1 MSYRFSDQNESI
13 YETPMHDTVSE
24 AHYESKEPTKAAGM
38 LWLVGLFFFPALAG
52 FLFGYDIGGV
62 SSCFNGN
69 AESGYGGHNLAITF
83 EMTDFEQETVT
94 PSALLGA
101 IIGSLLVF
109 GVGDFLGRNGVL
121 LVAAGFYGGGALIQG
136 SSYTIGI
143 LYTGRIIYGIGIGFA
158 MHSAP
163 LYIAE
168 VLPSQYRGFFISCK
182 ECFIV
187 GGILVGYI
195 NGYAFAGI
203 NYGWRYIFYFA
214 AFPATLLF
222 IGMLFLPQSPR
233 WLILKSLRSRDPD
246 TKARLRIAAEN
257 ALAKIR
263 RLPVNEVQDEL
274 IEVEDTLSSLAT
286 DSPISFREFLLQR
299 NLFRGLFIGCSLVI
313 FQQISGQPSVLYYA
327 SSVFKDAGFS
337 SAGAQALA
345 TIGVGVVKLLMTIVS
360 TLVVDKYGRRLM
372 LSIGITTMVVA
383 LMIMGFAN
391 IGITSNSHEFTGI
404 QSWSTIIGMMTYVSG
419 YQLGFGPISW
429 LIISEIFPLKTRT
442 QALSVAVICNFG
454 SNLIV
459 SATYLSLQNLI
470 TISGA
475 YFLFGGIAFVSLLF
489 VIFFVIETKGKTL
502 EQIEA
507 ILSGPNIFVVD
518 PRTCCR
524 KDPGTINGFPE
535 DGVLYD
541 QDDYNFSSTK
551 AEDDTIWND

>member
-1 MSYRFSDQNESI
+1 M
-13 YETPMHDTVSE
+13 
-24 AHYESKEPTKAAGM
+24 
-38 LWLVGLFFFPALAG
+38 
-52 FLFGYDIGGV
+52 
-62 SSCFNGN
+62 
-69 AESGYGGHNLAITF
+69 
-83 EMTDFEQETVT
+83 
-94 PSALLGA
+94 
-101 IIGSLLVF
+101 
-109 GVGDFLGRNGVL
+109 
-121 LVAAGFYGGGALIQG
+121 
-136 SSYTIGI
+136 
-143 LYTGRIIYGIGIGFA
+143 
-158 MHSAP
+158 
-163 LYIAE
+163 
-168 VLPSQYRGFFISCK
+168 
-182 ECFIV
+182 
-187 GGILVGYI
+187 
-195 NGYAFAGI
+195 
-203 NYGWRYIFYFA
+203 
-214 AFPATLLF
+214 
-222 IGMLFLPQSPR
+222 
-233 WLILKSLRSRDPD
+233 
-246 TKARLRIAAEN
+246 
-257 ALAKIR
+257 
-263 RLPVNEVQDEL
+263 
-274 IEVEDTLSSLAT
+274 
-286 DSPISFREFLLQR
+286 
-299 NLFRGLFIGCSLVI
+299 
-313 FQQISGQPSVLYYA
+313 LYYA

-391 IGITSNSHEFTGI
+391 IGITSDSHEFTGI

-475 YFLFGGIAFVSLLF
+475 YFLFGGVAFVSLLF

-524 KDPGTINGFPE
+524 KDPGTINEFPD

-541 QDDYNFSSTK
+541 QNDDYNFSSTK